1 MDRRGFLKDSTLAA
15 ISVAAGDCF
24 RRSFGGIRLMAAE
37 APTAEPNPNWVALE
51 YKAQAKASSFYGDPP
66 GGYAA
71 ENVGGDNLFTGWEA
85 DQQAVGAWL
94 QIDFPEARQVSQLFI
109 LAPPLPRDIIGQ
121 DVYSMTYSRVA
132 LLEPPRKLTCSFSDH
147 TSTQIELGQHG
158 YFEIITLP
166 KPVETSFVR
175 LTVDEV
181 WTKPGGKETGL
192 GKLRIYPHAH
202 PCTFEIDVYKQFDV
216 RDGIPVQSATLHLIN
231 PGNEIQ
237 SAQLVISHAGKE
249 VMRFSLPLVP
259 ARSLTDQEVWI
270 PAPFEPTTMEFEL
283 VVGNKSLSP
292 KRSLKVEPYHTY
304 FDKGEFALHCT
315 CHNDLGWLNTQA
327 KTADFRSSDI
337 ILPALKL
344 LKQYPEFVYTMES
357 TTYLME
363 LLERHPELRDEM
375 VERMRERRFRWGA
388 SYVQCQEV
396 HVGMEK
402 LVRQFYLGRLWL
414 KTTFPGVDTSF
425 YFKTD
430 PPSMTLQMPQILA
443 RAGVK
448 YVIQGRMPF
457 GYYKW
462 QAPDGSEVFVY
473 AQQYVDPMRLL
484 DPLDNRGWLRFADQ
498 RQAYY
503 QAHRLPPQF
512 MYDYTSDYLPPQPA
526 LPPYVRSQNEAMK
539 NFASAWNEKFQ
550 SRPDRQIH
558 PPEITFVTAEGF
570 LDDYT
575 KQPLDIS
582 TLRGDWPFAWTY
594 YDEPGNR
601 EALLAG
607 RIAHNQLLAAER
619 LYAGLGLA
627 SGFADYPV
635 KTLAE
640 GWQANC
646 WPDHGWGGN
655 QGLLTD
661 EVYHKSYFKS
671 KEISQKLISDAGAT
685 LSAGV
690 RRSTPAQ
697 IPVVVLNSLSWRRT
711 DVVQCEVK
719 LPAGWSGAAL
729 HDQAGHN
736 IELEIIP
743 AKSAGDPVTLVFL
756 AEDVPSTG
764 YRTYYLEQASAAA
777 SSKPISGNTF
787 ENSFF
792 RVALGKSGLKSL
804 YDKQQKWEV
813 LRTDKFEGGEVLMF
827 TAPGLAWED
836 PEIVTM
842 ANFDRTGNHPFPVSS
857 FTRTAVRSTAVR
869 EAAFKNFKLRE
880 SFHLYHGLPR
890 LDIETEI
897 LGWDGQKDRELRVA
911 FPINLDDARLSYEVP
926 FGTVEIGKD
935 ELDFTLL
942 PPDVDTQFAP
952 SIYGGD
958 KPLRFREA
966 INWIDASSRGY
977 QKAGCLAASD
987 CTVHLFRDETTNP
1000 VSYPVLQHVLLST
1013 RKSLAWNPEYW
1024 FTQAG
1029 DHRYRSAL
1037 MPHHGDWRLRY
1048 RDAIAF
1054 NYPLVAF
1061 VGEQQRA
1068 RTGEALPVEQSFLR
1082 LEPCNL
1088 ILTAMKKSED
1098 GDQVVLR
1105 FYEAEGNQTDARIHL
1120 PRAIRS
1126 AWRTSLI
1133 EENQELLTP
1142 NDDGSL
1148 SLKIQ
1153 PWEIATLKVE
1163 V

>member
-1 MDRRGFLKDSTLAA
+1 MDRRTFIKDSTLAA
-15 ISVAAGDCF
+15 ISVAAGS
-24 RRSFGGIRLMAAE
+24 RLRHGLGAIRLLAAE
-37 APTAEPNPNWVALE
+37 GTAGEPNPNWVSYE
-51 YKAQAKASSFYGDPP
+51 YKAKGTASSFYGDPP

-94 QIDFPEARQVSQLFI
+94 QVDFPELREVSELFI

-132 LLEPPRKLTCSFSDH
+132 LLEPPRKLTISFSDH
-147 TSTQIELGQHG
+147 TSTKIELGQRG

-166 KPVETSFVR
+166 KTVKTTFVR

-181 WTKPGGKETGL
+181 WTKPGGKETGI

-202 PCTFEIDVYKQFDV
+202 PRTFEIDVYKQFDV

-237 SAQLVISHAGKE
+237 GAQLVISHGGKE
-249 VMRFSLPLVP
+249 VMRFPLPAVP
-259 ARSLTDQEVWI
+259 AHSLTDQDVWI

-283 VVGNKSLSP
+283 VAEDKSLTP
-292 KRSLKVEPYHTY
+292 KRSLKVEPYQTY
-304 FDKGEFALHCT
+304 FDEGEFALHCT

-337 ILPALKL
+337 ILPTLKL

-363 LLERHPELRDEM
+363 FLERHPELRDEM

-396 HVGMEK
+396 HVGPEK

-414 KTTFPGVDTSF
+414 KTTFPGVDTHF

-443 RAGVK
+443 KAGVK

-473 AQQYVDPMRLL
+473 AQHYVDPMRLL

-503 QAHRLPPQF
+503 HAHQLPPQF

-526 LPPYVRSQNEAMK
+526 LPPYVRAQNEAMK
-539 NFASAWNEKFQ
+539 KFAGAWNDKFQ
-550 SRPDRQIH
+550 STPDRQIH
-558 PPEITFVTAEGF
+558 PPEMTFVTAEGF

-575 KQPLDIS
+575 KQALDIT

-601 EALLAG
+601 EALLVG
-607 RIAHNQLLAAER
+607 RNAHNELLAAER
-619 LYAGLGLA
+619 LYSGLGLA
-627 SGFADYPV
+627 AGFGNYPV
-635 KTLAE
+635 KTFDE
-640 GWQANC
+640 GWRANV

-671 KEISQKLISDAGAT
+671 KEISRKLISDAGAT
-685 LSAGV
+685 LAAGV
-690 RRSTPAQ
+690 KRSTPAQ
-697 IPVVVLNSLSWRRT
+697 IPVVVFNSLSWRRT
-711 DVVQCEVK
+711 DVVRCEVK
-719 LPAGWSGAAL
+719 LPAGWSGASL
-729 HDQAGHN
+729 HDEAGHN
-736 IELEIIP
+736 IDLEMTP
-743 AKSAGDPVTLVFL
+743 AKSAGEPVTLMFL
-756 AEDVPSTG
+756 AEDVPPTG
-764 YRTYYLEQASAAA
+764 YRAYYLEQSSAAP
-777 SSKPISGNTF
+777 SSKLISGITL
-787 ENSFF
+787 ENNFL
-792 RVALGKSGLKSL
+792 RVALGKSGLKSV

-842 ANFDRTGNHPFPVSS
+842 ANFDRSGNHPFTGGKSV
-857 FTRTAVRSTAVR
+857 RTAIRSTVVR

-880 SFHLYHGLPR
+880 SFHLYHSLPR
-890 LDIETEI
+890 LDVEAEI
-897 LGWDGQKDRELRVA
+897 LGWDGQKDRELRLA

-926 FGTVEIGKD
+926 FGTVEMGKD

-952 SIYGGD
+952 GIYGGD

-966 INWIDASSRGY
+966 INWVDASSQAY
-977 QKAGCLAASD
+977 QKNGCLAASD
-987 CTVHLFRDETTNP
+987 CTVHLFRDETTSP
-1000 VSYPVLQHVLLST
+1000 VAYPVLQHVLLST
-1013 RKSLAWNPEYW
+1013 RKSLAWNPDYW

-1037 MPHHGDWRLRY
+1037 MPHQGDWRLRY

-1054 NYPLVAF
+1054 NYPLIAF
-1061 VGEQQRA
+1061 VGEQQQA
-1068 RTGEALPVEQSFLR
+1068 PTGEAFPVEQSFLR

-1088 ILTAMKKSED
+1088 IMTAMKKTED
-1098 GDQVVLR
+1098 GNQVALR
-1105 FYEAEGNQTDARIHL
+1105 LYEAEGSQTDARIHL
-1120 PRAIRS
+1120 SRPIRN

-1133 EENQELLTP
+1133 EENQGQLTP
-1142 NDDGSL
+1142 NHDGSL
-1148 SLKIQ
+1148 SLKVQ
-1153 PWEIATLKVE
+1153 PWEIVTLKLE

>member
-1 MDRRGFLKDSTLAA
+1 MDRRAFLKDSSLAA
-15 ISVAAGDCF
+15 FSVAAGNCF
-24 RRSFGGIRLMAAE
+24 RRGLGGLRLMAAE
-37 APTAEPNPNWVALE
+37 APTGNPNPNWVDPE
-51 YKAQAKASSFYGDPP
+51 FKAKVKASSFYGDPP

-71 ENVGGDNLFTGWEA
+71 ENVSGDNLFTGWEA
-85 DQQAVGAWL
+85 DQQSTGAWL
-94 QIDFPEARQVSQLFI
+94 QIDFPEPRRVSELSI
-109 LAPPLPRDIIGQ
+109 LAQPLPRDIIGQ
-121 DVYSMTYSRVA
+121 DVYSMTYSRLA

-147 TSTQIELGQHG
+147 TSIPIELGQHG

-166 KPVETSFVR
+166 KPVETAYVR
-175 LTVDEV
+175 LNVDEV

-202 PCTFEIDVYKQFDV
+202 RCTFEIDVYEQYDV
-216 RDGIPVQSATLHLIN
+216 HEGIPVQSAALHLIN
-231 PGNEIQ
+231 PGNEIRD
-237 SAQLVISHAGKE
+237 AQLVISQTGKE
-249 VMRFSLPLVP
+249 VMRFPLQPIP
-259 ARSLTDQEVWI
+259 ARSLTLQDVWI
-270 PAPFEPTTMEFEL
+270 SAPFEPTTMDFEL
-283 VVGNKSLSP
+283 VAGNTSLGP
-292 KRSLKVEPYHTY
+292 KRSLRVEPYQSY
-304 FDKGEFALHCT
+304 FDNGVFALHCT

-363 LLERHPELRDEM
+363 FLERHPELRDEM
-375 VERMRERRFRWGA
+375 AERMRERRFRWGG

-396 HVGMEK
+396 HVGPEK

-414 KTTFPGVDTSF
+414 KKNFPGVDTRF

-443 RAGVK
+443 KAGIK
-448 YVIQGRMPF
+448 FVIQGRMPF
-457 GYYKW
+457 GYYNW
-462 QAPDGSEVFVY
+462 EAPDGSEVLVY
-473 AQQYVDPMRLL
+473 AQHYVDPMRLL
-484 DPLDNRGWLRFADQ
+484 DPLDNRGWLRYADQ

-503 QAHRLPPQF
+503 QAHQLPPQF
-512 MYDYTSDYLPPQPA
+512 MCDYTSDYLPPQPA
-526 LPPYVRSQNEAMK
+526 LPPYAREQNQAMK
-539 NFASAWNEKFQ
+539 RFATAWNDHFQ
-550 SRPDRQIH
+550 SRPERQIH
-558 PPEITFVTAEGF
+558 PPEITFVAAEGF
-570 LDDYT
+570 LDNFT
-575 KQPLDIS
+575 KRPLDIT

-619 LYAGLGLA
+619 LYTGLGLA
-627 SGFADYPV
+627 AGLANYPV
-635 KTLAE
+635 SAIAE

-661 EVYHKSYFKS
+661 AVYTKSYFKS
-671 KEISQKLISDAGAT
+671 KELSQKLLSDAGAA

-690 RRSTPAQ
+690 KRSTPSQ
-697 IPVVVLNSLSWRRT
+697 IPVVVFNPLSWRRT
-711 DVVQCEVK
+711 DLVQCEVK
-719 LPAGWSGAAL
+719 LPASGSGWAL
-729 HDQAGHN
+729 RDEAGHHIN
-736 IELEIIP
+736 LEIIP
-743 AKSAGDPVTLVFL
+743 PKLTGSSVTLVFL
-756 AEDVPSTG
+756 AQDVPSTG
-764 YRTYYLEQASAAA
+764 YRTYYLEQAAAA
-777 SSKPISGNTF
+777 PSTPIAGNTI

-792 RVALGKSGLKSL
+792 RVALGKAGLKSV

-813 LRTDKFEGGEVLMF
+813 LRTDKFEGGEVLQF
-827 TAPGLAWED
+827 TAPGVAWED

-842 ANFDRTGNHPFPVSS
+842 ADFDRTGNHPFPVRS

-880 SFHLYHGLPR
+880 SFHLYHGLAR
-890 LDIETEI
+890 LDIETEL
-897 LGWDGQKDRELRVA
+897 LGWDGQKDRELRVV
-911 FPINLDDARLSYEVP
+911 FPINLADTRLSYEVP

-942 PPDVDTQFAP
+942 PPDVDTQFDP
-952 SIYGGD
+952 KIYGGED
-958 KPLRFREA
+958 PLRFREA
-966 INWIDASSRGY
+966 VNWIDASSRGY
-977 QKAGCLAASD
+977 QRTGCLAAAD
-987 CTVHLFRDETTNP
+987 CTVHLFRDETPDP

-1024 FTQAG
+1024 FSQAG
-1029 DHRYRSAL
+1029 DHRYRAAL
-1037 MPHHGDWRLRY
+1037 MPHQGDWRQRY

-1061 VGEQQRA
+1061 VGEQQQA
-1068 RTGEALPVEQSFLR
+1068 QTGEVMPVQQSFLR
-1082 LEPCNL
+1082 LEPSNL

-1098 GDQVVLR
+1098 GNQVVLR
-1105 FYEAEGNQTDARIHL
+1105 FYEAEGNQTDARIQL

-1133 EENQELLTP
+1133 EENQGSLTP

-1153 PWEIATLKVE
+1153 PWEIAILKLAV
-1163 V
+1163 